1 MKVLVIPAWYPN
13 GDDKLMGI
21 YHKEFCEA
29 LGTLSDIDVNMLFIE
44 RERLI
49 APIKFMFM
57 KKKEVIKE
65 KNYNVFITRML
76 NVERISKKWQLNRY
90 VKKME
95 KAFLDYLKDNP
106 KPDVIHAQ
114 VTLPSGYAAALI
126 GEKYHIPV
134 VVTEHA
140 TYYKDFFKEENIK
153 YTEYV
158 LKHCYFTAVSKYMLK
173 DLPDYVKCSH
183 LPNLVDVDSF
193 KIPRKEIK
201 GLRIAKVC
209 AFRKGKRV
217 EDLLEALKIIIDEK
231 KIDDV
236 KLTIV
241 GSGYLD
247 SFYKERCQELGLNS
261 YVEFVG
267 RKNKKEIAEILNKC
281 NMFVITSTNETFCI
295 PGIEALASGMPVVST
310 KCFGPEEYID
320 DKCGRL
326 VEVYDTKALAEAITD
341 VYLNRNNYDVNYLR
355 SVADKYSAENVV
367 DMAIKIYKEIIKKN
381 K

>member
-13 GDDKLMGI
+13 GDDGLMGI

-29 LGTLSDIDVNMLFIE
+29 LGARDNIDVNMLFIE
-44 RERLI
+44 RQRLI
-49 APIKFMFM
+49 APIKFLFM

-76 NVERISKKWQLNRY
+76 NVERISKKWQLKRY
-90 VKKME
+90 VKIME
-95 KAFLDYLKDNP
+95 KAFKDYLRDNP

-126 GEKYHIPV
+126 GEKYNIPV

-158 LKHCYFTAVSKYMLK
+158 LKHCYFTAVSKYMLEG
-173 DLPDYVKCSH
+173 LPLDVKCSH
-183 LPNLVDVDSF
+183 LPNLVDVDIF
-193 KIPRKEIK
+193 KIPRKKIE

-209 AFRKGKRV
+209 AFRKGKKV
-217 EDLLEALKIIIDEK
+217 EDLLEALKIIVDEG
-231 KIDDV
+231 KIKDV

-241 GSGYLD
+241 GDGYLD
-247 SFYKERCQELGLNS
+247 SFYKEKCRELGLNK
-261 YVEFVG
+261 YVDFVG
-267 RKNKKEIAEILNKC
+267 RKTKKEIAEILNKN

-320 DKCGRL
+320 DKCGKL
-326 VEVYDTKALAEAITD
+326 VEISDVKALALAIQE
-341 VYLNRNNYDVNYLR
+341 VYQNIDNYDINYLR
-355 SVADKYSAENVV
+355 EVADRYSAKNVT
-367 DMAIKIYKEIIKKN
+367 DMAIKIYEELIK
-381 K
+381 

>member
-13 GDDKLMGI
+13 GDDGLMGI

-29 LGTLSDIDVNMLFIE
+29 LGARDNIDVNMLFIE
-44 RERLI
+44 RQRLI
-49 APIKFMFM
+49 APIKFLFM

-76 NVERISKKWQLNRY
+76 NVERISKKWQLKRY
-90 VKKME
+90 VKIME
-95 KAFLDYLKDNP
+95 KAFKDYLRDNP

-126 GEKYHIPV
+126 GEKYNIPV

-158 LKHCYFTAVSKYMLK
+158 LKHCYFTAVSKYMLEG
-173 DLPDYVKCSH
+173 LPLDVKCSH
-183 LPNLVDVDSF
+183 LPNLVDVDIF
-193 KIPRKEIK
+193 KIPRKKIE

-209 AFRKGKRV
+209 AFRKGKKV
-217 EDLLEALKIIIDEK
+217 EDLLEALKIIVDEG
-231 KIDDV
+231 KIKDV

-241 GSGYLD
+241 GDGYLD
-247 SFYKERCQELGLNS
+247 SFYKEKCRELGLNK
-261 YVEFVG
+261 YVDFVG
-267 RKNKKEIAEILNKC
+267 RKTKKEIAEILNKN

-320 DKCGRL
+320 DKCGKL
-326 VEVYDTKALAEAITD
+326 VEISDVKALALAIKE
-341 VYLNRNNYDVNYLR
+341 VYQNIDNYDINYLR
-355 SVADKYSAENVV
+355 EVADRYSAKNVT
-367 DMAIKIYKEIIKKN
+367 DMAIKIYEELIK
-381 K
+381 

>member
-13 GDDKLMGI
+13 GDDMLMGI

-29 LGTLSDIDVNMLFIE
+29 LGARNNIDVNMLFIE

-49 APIKFMFM
+49 APFKFMFM

-65 KNYNVFITRML
+65 KNYNVFITKML
-76 NVERISKKWQLNRY
+76 NVERISKKWQLKRY

-95 KAFLDYLKDNP
+95 KAFLDYLKSNP
-106 KPDVIHAQ
+106 KPDVIHAE

-140 TYYKDFFKEENIK
+140 TYYKDFFNEENIK

-158 LKHCYFTAVSKYMLK
+158 LKHCYFTAVSKYMLD
-173 DLPDYVKCSH
+173 DLPKYVKCSH
-183 LPNLVDVDSF
+183 LPNLVDVDAF
-193 KIPRKEIK
+193 KLPRKEIK

-209 AFRKGKRV
+209 AFRKGKRI
-217 EDLLEALKIIIDEK
+217 EDLLAALKIIVDEK
-231 KIDDV
+231 KIEDV

-241 GSGYLD
+241 GDGYLN
-247 SFYKERCQELGLNS
+247 SFYKEKCQELGLDS
-261 YVEFVG
+261 YVDFVG
-267 RKNKKEIAEILNKC
+267 RKTKKEIANILNKN

-320 DKCGRL
+320 NKCGKL
-326 VEVYDTKALAEAITD
+326 VEVGDVKALAQAITE
-341 VYLNRNNYDVNYLR
+341 VYLNINNYDIKYLR
-355 SVADKYSAENVV
+355 RVADRYSAKNVI
-367 DMAIKIYKEIIKKN
+367 DKAIKIYEEIMKKN
-381 K
+381 